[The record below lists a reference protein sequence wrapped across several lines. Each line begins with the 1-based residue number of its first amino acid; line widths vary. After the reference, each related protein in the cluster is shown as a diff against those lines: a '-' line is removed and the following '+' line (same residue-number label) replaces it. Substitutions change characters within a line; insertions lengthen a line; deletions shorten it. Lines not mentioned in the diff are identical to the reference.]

1 MTLIRGL
8 ALVTAAAAVGGG
20 IFLYSAFGAFLP
32 WRERGEAARAADLAG
47 IQPGTVVAEIGA
59 GKGLFSVEFAR
70 RVGPSGRV
78 YATEITP
85 EAVAGLAARAEAEG
99 MRNIVETRGERT
111 KTNLP
116 GGCCDVL
123 FLRNVYHHVTEPAS
137 FGRELRKA
145 LQDDGR
151 LVVVDFEAGAL
162 WFHGG
167 RPGDSPERRPGHGVA
182 RTAAIA
188 ELRTAGFEVER
199 QVPDWN
205 GPMWLVVFRAVPI
218 TGSSEAARRRP

>member
-1 MTLIRGL
+1 MTLFRGITL
-8 ALVTAAAAVGGG
+8 LTAVAALGGG
-20 IFLYSAFGAFLP
+20 LVIYAAFGAFLP
-32 WRERGEAARAADLAG
+32 WRENAEADRAADLAG
-47 IQPGTVVAEIGA
+47 IRTGTVMAEIGA
-59 GKGLFSVEFAR
+59 GQGRFSMAFAR
-70 RVGPSGRV
+70 RVGTAGRV

-85 EAVAGLAARAEAEG
+85 QGVAALAQRAETEG
-99 MRNIVETRGERT
+99 VRNVVEVLGERT

-116 GGCCDVL
+116 AGCCDVL

-167 RPGDSPERRPGHGVA
+167 RPGDAPERRPGHGVA